1 MAYGPQVVMR
11 KEGLGRYIGNL
22 ISGFVAAGHKITV
35 ACPKWSLDT
44 IDDLFQD
51 FQINEDMVEFIV
63 SRKVPVLWY
72 FYDRKKKKRY
82 PKRSLR
88 YRAMTSAADVMDAAI
103 SRMISI
109 TSMTLFLLLI
119 PLGVLAGILL
129 LPFALVGAVLYLIY
143 KLVKFL
149 LKKGTFSIKE
159 IIFKLISLTVEYS
172 SEKWTDIHA
181 FLVERRDSI
190 VHRELVKR
198 VNRSEKEAVWFVPA
212 LFWPQ
217 IEGIKGVKV
226 VCAPD
231 LVTEH
236 FPDMFAGTRDGVE
249 ATDMC
254 RKVLAN
260 EKYFITYCS
269 FIRRTLLL
277 DRFGKDGENVVAIPH
292 INNSMSEYITLPA
305 SWSKLLNSHK
315 DFTLSFAK
323 ACLREIRLFHRNA
336 DWRYTESFDIDGIRF
351 IFYASQ
357 YRPYKNMLNL
367 VKAYEY
373 LLREKYVNF
382 KLVMTCDL
390 NKTDVLDY
398 ILEHRLQ
405 YDVLCFH
412 NVTAQ
417 QLAAL
422 YRCADLV
429 VTPTLYEGGF
439 PFTFGEGMSVGTPS
453 VMSDIPQARDVVEPY
468 GLADTMLFD
477 PYDWKD
483 MAEKIEYGL
492 KNTEELYQ
500 KELPLYRELEKRT
513 GDAVAEE
520 YIKAFQKFIEMD
532 RAERERADRSA

>member
-11 KEGLGRYIGNL
+11 KEGLGRYIGSL

-35 ACPKWSLDT
+35 ACPKWSLNT

-63 SRKVPVLWY
+63 SRKIPVLWY

-88 YRAMTSAADVMDAAI
+88 YRALTSAADVMDAVI
-103 SRMISI
+103 SRLISI
-109 TSMTLFLLLI
+109 TNMALFLLLI
-119 PLGVLAGILL
+119 PLAAAAGIVL
-129 LPFALVGAVLYLIY
+129 LPLALAALVLYLLY
-143 KLVKFL
+143 KLAKFL
-149 LKKGTFSIKE
+149 LKKGKFSIKE
-159 IIFKLISLTVEYS
+159 IIFKVVSLTVKYS

-181 FLVERRDSI
+181 FLVERRDNI
-190 VHRELVKR
+190 VQRELVKR
-198 VNRSEKEAVWFVPA
+198 VNRSEKESVWFVPA

-217 IEGIKGVKV
+217 IEDIKGVKV

-236 FPDMFAGTRDGVE
+236 FPALFAGTKDGVE

-254 RKVLAN
+254 RRVLSN
-260 EKYFITYCS
+260 EKYFITYS
-269 FIRRTLLL
+269 GFIRRTLLL
-277 DRFGKDGENVVAIPH
+277 DRYGKNEENVVAIPH
-292 INNSMSEYITLPA
+292 INNSMSEYITMPDT
-305 SWSKLLNSHK
+305 WSKLLNSQK

-323 ACLREIRLFHRNA
+323 SCVREVRKFHHAA
-336 DWRYTESFDIDGIRF
+336 DDRFMETFDTDGIRF

-357 YRPYKNMLNL
+357 YRPYKNILNL

-382 KLVMTCDL
+382 KLIMTCDL
-390 NKTDVLDY
+390 SKTDVLEY
-398 ILEHRLQ
+398 IWEHRLQ

-412 NVTAQ
+412 NVSAQ
-417 QLAAL
+417 QLASL

-453 VMSDIPQARDVVEPY
+453 VMSDIPQTRDVVEPY
-468 GLADTMLFD
+468 GLADDILFD
-477 PYDWKD
+477 PYDWKA
-483 MAEKIEYGL
+483 MVEKIEYGL
-492 KNTEELYQ
+492 ANSRELYQ
-500 KELPLYRELEKRT
+500 RELTLYRDLEKRT
-513 GDAVAEE
+513 GDVVAEE
-520 YIKAFQKFIEMD
+520 YINAFKKFIEMD
-532 RAERERADRSA
+532 KLEAAG